1 MQRKQTGLIG
11 SHPTTSPAAAD
22 EQLLTAMQE
31 AAAWLDSAHPGWV
44 IFGSAALWLN
54 GMENASPHDIDI
66 LVPNPDDS
74 DATWDEGPLFRSR
87 RRTKHCM
94 KGIEVD
100 VSEGLEIWRE
110 GRWMP
115 VKVNDVVC
123 RDGLRFASLPDCI
136 RLLHLFDR
144 PKDRDR
150 LRRLFPD

>member
-11 SHPTTSPAAAD
+11 NHPTTSPAAAD

-31 AAAWLDSAHPGWV
+31 AAAWLDSAHPGW
-44 IFGSAALWLN
+44 
-54 GMENASPHDIDI
+54 
-66 LVPNPDDS
+66 
-74 DATWDEGPLFRSR
+74 DEGPLFRSR
-87 RRTKHCM
+87 RRTKRCM

-115 VKVNDVVC
+115 VTVNDVVC

-136 RLLHLFDR
+136 RILHLFDR